1 MKQFVHFRLGADRFA
16 IDVSSA
22 VEIMNP
28 VIVRNVPELP
38 DFVSGVVSIRKS
50 LVPMIDMRAR
60 LGLRPESERER
71 VIIVRLSR
79 QEKVA
84 LLVDEV
90 YGIEKME
97 SRVMTQPPVIF
108 RGLRKR
114 YLLGLIRD
122 GEDVIMVL
130 DIGGIITSDELIKL
144 SEVRE
149 TLEEIEV

>member
-1 MKQFVHFRLGADRFA
+1 MKQFVHFRLGPDRFA
-16 IDVSSA
+16 IDVNST

-28 VIVRNVPELP
+28 VIVRGVPELP
-38 DFVSGVVSIRKS
+38 DFVSGVVSIRKA

-60 LGLRPESERER
+60 LGLKPESERER
-71 VIIVRLSR
+71 VVIVRLSR

-97 SRVMTQPPVIF
+97 GRAMSKPPVIF
-108 RGLRKR
+108 RGLKKK

-149 TLEEIEV
+149 SLEEIEV